1 MAQSPDRKSGANDA
15 GKGSGKKPPKT
26 SPGVRGPG
34 GPPPPPSARGA
45 QSGRPPIG
53 ARSSQPSDLRKRF
66 EDFSY
71 PLLTRMS
78 QIPRWLVVVVPAVLL
93 LLGLI
98 QTGSLAWLGGVLLL
112 LVWVLLA
119 WLTAL
124 SWPAITQGSRLLRVI
139 VLIALL
145 GIVGLKFAGRL

>member
-1 MAQSPDRKSGANDA
+1 MAQSPDRKSGASDA
-15 GKGSGKKPPKT
+15 GKGSGKKPPKAT
-26 SPGVRGPG
+26 SGVRGPG

-45 QSGRPPIG
+45 QSGRPAMG
-53 ARSSQPSDLRKRF
+53 ARSGAPSDLRKKF

-78 QIPRWLVVVVPAVLL
+78 AIPRWLVVVVPAVLL

-98 QTGSLAWLGGVLLL
+98 RPGPCRGSAALLL
-112 LVWVLLA
+112 LVGAARLA
-119 WLTAL
+119 HQLCRG
-124 SWPAITQGSRLLRVI
+124 WPSPRVRASCASSM
-139 VLIALL
+139 LIALL